1 MTSLQTMLTI
11 TDPIT
16 QAWVAGF
23 ISAVMSVYPV
33 CMLLLLPHD
42 GWGQYLPSSRYTKM
56 ANEIRELKKKLY
68 LAEIETKLNRE
79 LLLDK

>member
-1 MTSLQTMLTI
+1 MHLQSMLTI

-23 ISAVMSVYPV
+23 ISAVMSVVPV

-42 GWGQYLPSSRYTKM
+42 GWGQYLPSNRYTKM
-56 ANEIRELKKKLY
+56 AKEIRDLKQKLFE
-68 LAEIETKLNRE
+68 AEVEAKLNRE